1 MANATQ
7 PDSWPTRK
15 LATVV
20 VGAPTIYA
28 LLGDAVTEVWPQLA
42 PTALAGE
49 AVTAFVAM
57 TASTVLAGVVA
68 YLVPDRPNIPKDLES
83 RRAPDAGGAR

>member
-1 MANATQ
+1 MAVQ

-28 LLGDAVTEVWPQLA
+28 ITSDAVREVWPHLVSA
-42 PTALAGE
+42 ALAGE
-49 AVTAFVAM
+49 AMTAFIAVLLSTLAAGAVAW
-57 TASTVLAGVVA
+57 
-68 YLVPDRPNIPKDLES
+68 LVPDRPNL
-83 RRAPDAGGAR
+83 A